1 MINKFTGEKQDRFVQ
16 FLDRMIVTEESELSL
31 IEEIFAKADA
41 GISAEEM
48 EKTFYSQCAEYFEII
63 DALEQFNKAA
73 EAATECRGVLQ

>member
-31 IEEIFAKADA
+31 LEEIFSKADA

-48 EKTFYSQCAEYFEII
+48 ENTFYSQCAEYFEII
-63 DALEQFNKAA
+63 AALEQLNKAA
-73 EAATECRGVLQ
+73 DAATEYRGVLQ